1 MSRAFLAVPAVLL
14 ASLVLLAPADS
25 RSLAGGCVHW
35 AAPTGDD
42 GGVGSQASPYA
53 TVDHLFQSL
62 KPGQTGCL
70 APGAVFTQHVVVTAS
85 GLPGKPITVMSTP
98 NQQGAVL
105 QGGIEFAPGAHDA
118 HLAHVAVR
126 TTSGAGLAGLVVLR
140 GLRNQLLDSNVS
152 GAGSGSGSGACVLLD
167 HANHARIDHDEI
179 DSCSQPGILDSI
191 SVSAQITNNVIR
203 YNAGDGISLSPD
215 AQLSTVSNNLIQGNG
230 GGVFFGG
237 NAKSASNDNKVTHN
251 MIASSSG
258 YSVHASYDAGAPVGQ
273 RNVVS
278 ANCLWKGGQGNV
290 SGLLPGGGG
299 FKTVGNVIAAPAD
312 KRCVHNLPAVSG
324 STSSKPAAPASS
336 KLASPTGIPLSATAA
351 ITGNQ
356 VKFIALAAHGIVS
369 GSAVDFICVRACKI
383 SETVRAILGVAKSQA
398 FVGKTVPEGAVL
410 EVRASKPGYVG
421 VWRDFLVKPDVAA
434 GVVFRSHGSG
444 CLRGSAK
451 VACPPSK

>member
-179 DSCSQPGILDSI
+179 ESCSQPGILDSI

-203 YNAGDGISLSPD
+203 NNAGDGISLSPD

-237 NAKSASNDNKVTHN
+237 NAKSGVERQQGHAQHDLRRRAATASTRRTTPAHRW
-251 MIASSSG
+251 AS
-258 YSVHASYDAGAPVGQ
+258 A
-273 RNVVS
+273 
-278 ANCLWKGGQGNV
+278 
-290 SGLLPGGGG
+290 
-299 FKTVGNVIAAPAD
+299 
-312 KRCVHNLPAVSG
+312 
-324 STSSKPAAPASS
+324 TSSAP
-336 KLASPTGIPLSATAA
+336 
-351 ITGNQ
+351 
-356 VKFIALAAHGIVS
+356 IVS
-369 GSAVDFICVRACKI
+369 GRAGRATSPACFRMAAASRRSATSSPRRPTSGACTTCRP
-383 SETVRAILGVAKSQA
+383 SPARRRRRRPARPARSSQA
-398 FVGKTVPEGAVL
+398 
-410 EVRASKPGYVG
+410 RQAS
-421 VWRDFLVKPDVAA
+421 
-434 GVVFRSHGSG
+434 RSRRPQRSPAI
-444 CLRGSAK
+444 R
-451 VACPPSK
+451 